1 MANLFVTGT
10 NRGLG
15 LELVR
20 QYLSD
25 AGYRIFA
32 TARQP
37 EDAPELQAL
46 ATDYPERLMVLPLDT
61 TNPAQIE
68 SVAEAVRTQ
77 VDTIDLLINNAGFNP
92 KGKAQTLDYIDAE
105 TMIKTFRVNVVGTLL
120 VTRALIDLLRN
131 ARAAKVVNF
140 TSHMGSLTDKGYG
153 GYYAYCASKAALNM
167 VTRALAAD
175 LRTDGIVTICMH
187 PGWVQ
192 TDMGGPYAQLTPQEA
207 VQHIRELIAGLSHAD
222 IGEFYNWDGTK
233 LPW

>member
-1 MANLFVTGT
+1 MVNLFITGT

-25 AGYRIFA
+25 SDYRIFA

-37 EDAPELQAL
+37 DNAPELQTL
-46 ATDYPERLMVLPLDT
+46 ATDYPERLTVLLLDT

-68 SVAEAVRTQ
+68 SAAEAVRAR
-77 VDTIDLLINNAGFNP
+77 VDWIDLLINNAGFNP
-92 KGKAQTLDYIDAE
+92 KGKAQAFDYIDAE
-105 TMIKTFRVNVVGTLL
+105 TMIKTFRVNAVGTLL
-120 VTRALIDLLRN
+120 VTRSLVDLLRN
-131 ARAAKVVNF
+131 AEAAKVVNF

-167 VTRALAAD
+167 VTRTLAAD
-175 LRTDGIVTICMH
+175 LRSDGIIVLCMH

-192 TDMGGPYAQLTPQEA
+192 TDMGGPYAQLKPQDA
-207 VQHIRELIAGLSHAD
+207 VQHIRKLIAGLSFSD
-222 IGEFYNWDGTK
+222 TGEFYNWDGTK